1 MQCRQSGHPCMTHSC
16 RMSPVLILFAQ
27 VTQTLLDHLLY
38 YQVFSCWLLC
48 RLNFATVVRWRAV
61 SPHLD
66 TLPPTLV
73 LSIWLLL
80 TVPRGRCAILQM
92 EKSET
97 LTSHKPSLYHRKDLN
112 QSAVIELLLASSLP
126 RLVFALP
133 YCLHH
138 LVFSSLPLNSPTYSS
153 PETSVPCSL
162 KAGDCKWE
170 DLKKKNTA

>member
-1 MQCRQSGHPCMTHSC
+1 
-16 RMSPVLILFAQ
+16 
-27 VTQTLLDHLLY
+27 
-38 YQVFSCWLLC
+38 
-48 RLNFATVVRWRAV
+48 
-61 SPHLD
+61 
-66 TLPPTLV
+66 
-73 LSIWLLL
+73 
-80 TVPRGRCAILQM
+80 M

-126 RLVFALP
+126 GLVFALP

-162 KAGDCKWE
+162 KAGDCK
-170 DLKKKNTA
+170 